1 MRPQGIAEVTGYG
14 QGRRSQPKVTYNKRL
29 FNEDGKIVL
38 DLTYPPP
45 SENCV
50 FCHGMSDSKKRG
62 FSWND
67 RVNHDIHNMRG
78 MSCAACHPA
87 IDKQHNLPRAMK
99 TSPRSG
105 TTWTTP

>member
-1 MRPQGIAEVTGYG
+1 M
-14 QGRRSQPKVTYNKRL
+14 TYNKRL

-67 RVNHDIHNMRG
+67 KVNHDIHNMRG

-87 IDKQHNLPRAMK
+87 IDKQHNFAKGDENVSIGAERPGQHHEKLPAV
-99 TSPRSG
+99 PH
-105 TTWTTP
+105 